1 MFEAEVTV
9 DFWSSDNN
17 DEPGLVQQ
25 SRFTIVAPT
34 VSSLAN
40 EVARVVLNQTR
51 FSDVGG
57 VKVVCKEE

>member
-1 MFEAEVTV
+1 MFEAEVII
-9 DFWSSDNN
+9 DFFYPDDN
-17 DEPGLVQQ
+17 DDIGLVHQ

-40 EVARVVLNQTR
+40 GVARAVLNQTR
-51 FSDVGG
+51 LSFVGG

>member
-57 VKVVCKEE
+57 VNVVCKEE